1 MGYGEALT
9 HVRDALAS
17 AGLNAVL
24 DPADLGE
31 LPGLWVEPDRMV
43 PAFLDGGFEA
53 TVVVLGVVGD
63 TGTVEALD
71 ALTEMVSMVQARTT
85 LAVEEVEFTRAALE
99 NHSPDPLPA
108 IRFRTT
114 LQVTPENPPAPAGG
128 EN

>member
-9 HVRDALAS
+9 HVRDTLNA

-24 DPADLGE
+24 DPTDLGE
-31 LPGLWVEPDRMV
+31 LPGLWIEPDRMV
-43 PAFLDGGFEA
+43 MAYLDGGFEA

-71 ALTEMVSMVQARTT
+71 SLTDMVTT
-85 LAVEEVEFTRAALE
+85 IQTQTGLAVEEVEFTRAALE

-108 IRFRTT
+108 IRFKTT
-114 LQVTPENPPAPAGG
+114 LHVAPDVPTT
-128 EN
+128 

>member
-9 HVRDALAS
+9 HVRDTLTA

-24 DPADLGE
+24 DPTDLGE
-31 LPGLWVEPDRMV
+31 LPGLWVEPDRMTM
-43 PAFLDGGFEA
+43 AYLDGGFEA

-71 ALTEMVSMVQARTT
+71 SLTEMVATIQAQTG
-85 LAVEEVEFTRAALE
+85 LAVQEVEFTRAALE

-108 IRFRTT
+108 IRFKTT
-114 LQVTPENPPAPAGG
+114 MHVSPDVPTT
-128 EN
+128 